1 MIELEQTLEQLRPA
15 LRRAYFFSL
24 VSSLLV
30 LAPILYMFAVYGR
43 VVDSQS
49 LWTLF
54 WLTVVVVWS
63 YLVLEFTE
71 WARAETLRADSLS
84 IDRALS
90 SRVFQAMV
98 ELNRRNGTLGQVQP
112 MTDLRTL
119 REFLYSPVLMSLFEL
134 PTIVV
139 FLAILF
145 AINPWIGLTATLIV
159 VAQTVLAVWTDRR
172 TRPLLV
178 EANRVAIEAQQ
189 YVENSLR
196 NALVVESMGM
206 LGRIKKQWGV
216 RQQEMLMLQANAS
229 ANAAVSQSLTK
240 FFQLS
245 LASGLLGLAAW
256 LLLSGELAG
265 GATMMIV
272 ASVLGGKIL
281 APLAQVMSQWRS
293 VVNARDAYARLGRLL
308 DSASKVHRSMPLPPP
323 RGDVEVE
330 NLSVVPPG
338 GGEAVIR
345 GVSFRLAPGESLAI
359 IGPSGSGKSSLLRAL
374 LGSWP
379 ASLGKVR
386 LSGVDVYLWNKDE
399 LGPSLGYVP
408 QEIDLF
414 DGTVAENISRFGQLD
429 EEKLGKAVDIAGVSV
444 LIAKL
449 DKGINTRI
457 GSDGEL
463 LSRGQQQRIAIARAI
478 YGDPKFVVLDEP
490 NSNLD
495 TEGDA
500 ALAALIEKIKSD
512 GVSVI
517 LVTHRRELLS
527 VVDKILVLRHGD
539 QLAFGPR
546 DEVLEALRKATEQS
560 RRARGDR

>member
-63 YLVLEFTE
+63 YIVLEFTE